1 MGMSQLTLKD
11 VRNIMLS
18 RLQEMEEREAS
29 MTKEEKL
36 LRDKKRQES
45 IKGCGSNHDSD
56 RYVYING
63 REYIDHGW

>member
-1 MGMSQLTLKD
+1 MGQLTLKD

-18 RLQEMEEREAS
+18 RLQEMEEKEAS

-45 IKGCGSNHDSD
+45 IKGCESNHDSD